1 MQVRREIEVPAS
13 VDEVWRALTEPAR
26 LAEWFG
32 RADGF
37 EARAGAETIF
47 RWGDGEARRAV
58 VDEVDAGRLLA
69 FRWADVAEPAAESRV
84 EIELGEIEA
93 GTRVTV
99 TETALAASAR
109 IGEWSVAVAVLAL
122 LLGALALV

>member
-1 MQVRREIEVPAS
+1 MQVRREIELPAS

-37 EARAGAETIF
+37 EARAGAEATF

-58 VDEVDAGRLLA
+58 VDEVDPERLLT
-69 FRWADVAEPAAESRV
+69 FRWADLAAPAAESRV
-84 EIELGEIEA
+84 QIELDETET

-99 TETALAASAR
+99 TETALGASAR
-109 IGEWSVAVAVLAL
+109 VGEWSVALALLAL